1 MTDTKDLVARL
12 RMRGVFDPAH
22 VDNAAADAL
31 EAQDKRIA
39 GLEALAQGRLEQMEA
54 DRKQALVWR
63 DENAALKAEISAL
76 RAQKPVAFSRGN
88 TLYWHPGAG
97 VTNAQLFESPIAKPA
112 TAKVYDP
119 LPSGKV

>member
-54 DRKQALVWR
+54 DRKQYL
-63 DENAALKAEISAL
+63 DLKAEL
-76 RAQKPVAFSRGN
+76 AQVR
-88 TLYWHPGAG
+88 
-97 VTNAQLFESPIAKPA
+97 
-112 TAKVYDP
+112 D
-119 LPSGKV
+119 